1 MTRSKNDKNVHVAD
15 NSLKLVLQRQLGASR
30 GSQTSSAL
38 SEART
43 RAKTGSGADF
53 SLHQQD
59 QSFVTVQKQ
68 GLPGHITE
76 RRFSDRLSTGS
87 SNKLIKERI
96 SRIVP
101 NLQGIIGQFSK
112 AIGGNA
118 SSTHQNAHPAA
129 KSSKPT

>member
-1 MTRSKNDKNVHVAD
+1 MTGSKNDENAAAAD

-30 GSQTSSAL
+30 DSQTSSAQ

-53 SLHQQD
+53 SLHQD

-68 GLPGHITE
+68 GLPNHISE
-76 RRFSDRLSTGS
+76 RRFSDRLSTGGN
-87 SNKLIKERI
+87 NKLIKERI

-112 AIGGNA
+112 AIGGTA
-118 SSTHQNAHPAA
+118 
-129 KSSKPT
+129 